1 MTKTKQKERRLCS
14 AESVVGNSLLF
25 CCTANWDSSPL
36 WGEIII
42 NALVLG
48 SARSEYLK
56 KAFPFKA
63 AVLFFFSR
71 EQLPSEKAPPNK
83 PCNIYRILLDSS
95 SQSLLRSLA
104 LCVCTQGHQ
113 VMKLGHLEQSHVQ
126 SCYVGATYCM
136 LVPSVISLMLR
147 LPLLLL
153 QKFSKLAPVNFQIC

>member
-1 MTKTKQKERRLCS
+1 MTKTKQKEWRLCS
-14 AESVVGNSLLF
+14 AESAVGNSALF

-83 PCNIYRILLDSS
+83 PCNIHRILLAK
-95 SQSLLRSLA
+95 SLLRSLA

-113 VMKLGHLEQSHVQ
+113 AMKLGHLEQSHVQ

-136 LVPSVISLMLR
+136 LAPSVISLLLS

-153 QKFSKLAPVNFQIC
+153 HKFSKLAPVNFQIC

>member
-14 AESVVGNSLLF
+14 AESTVGNSAPF
-25 CCTANWDSSPL
+25 CCTANWDTSPL

-42 NALVLG
+42 IALVLG

-63 AVLFFFSR
+63 AVLFFFFSR

-83 PCNIYRILLDSS
+83 PCNIHRILLAK
-95 SQSLLRSLA
+95 SLLRSLA

-136 LVPSVISLMLR
+136 LVPSEISRLLS
-147 LPLLLL
+147 LPLLLP
-153 QKFSKLAPVNFQIC
+153 QKFSKLAPVNFQIL